1 MKWELLRSAV
11 ENWKLTLAELARDRL
26 MSLKRQAFLLCGD
39 ENQAEDLMQEALVR
53 AFARPLRAPRPG
65 AAEAYVRVIMVH
77 LFIDGA
83 RRRSRW
89 NRAAPLLTGSDTV
102 NDPVDQVLD
111 RAVMLTALNEL
122 SPQQRACVVLRYYQD
137 MPVAQVASALGVAEG
152 TVKRYLSEAM
162 TSLAARLSPAES
174 RELGRSKANDA

>member
-1 MKWELLRSAV
+1 V
-11 ENWKLTLAELARDRL
+11 ESWKQTLAELARDRF

-39 ENQAEDLMQEALVR
+39 ESQAEDLVQDALVR
-53 AFARPLRAPRPG
+53 AFARPLRPPRPG
-65 AAEAYVRVIMVH
+65 TAEAYVRAIIVN

-89 NRAAPLLTGSDTV
+89 TRTAPLLIGTETAT
-102 NDPVDQVLD
+102 DPASQVLD
-111 RAVMLTALNEL
+111 RDAMLTALNGL

-137 MPVAQVASALGVAEG
+137 LPIAQVASALGVAEG

-162 TSLAARLSPAES
+162 ARLAARLSPAGS
-174 RELGRSKANDA
+174 REQERGETR